1 MKLLNNAR
9 RIRSWEVMLTVL
21 VMALPWMPINPIKGG
36 YGFVERAHAA
46 QAPDLD
52 TSRLVSIGGD
62 ITEIIYALGEE
73 KRLIARDSTSIY
85 PEAAKKLPDVG
96 YMRALSPEGIL
107 AVNPSAI
114 IAVEGSGPPE
124 TLIVL
129 RSASVPFETVPQS
142 YDRDGILKKIR
153 SVGALLGV
161 ADKAGAVEAKVAA
174 DLDAA
179 IDASAGRP
187 ENQRKRVLFVLSAQG
202 GKILASGTGTAADGI
217 IKLAGAL
224 NAVGTFPGYKPLTDE
239 SIIEAKPD
247 VILLMNGGGDHPVTN
262 DQLLTQPALALTP
275 AAHNKAI
282 IRMDG
287 LHLLGFGPRTASAV
301 RELNAAV
308 YGG

>member
-1 MKLLNNAR
+1 MKLFNDAR
-9 RIRSWEVMLTVL
+9 RIRSWEVVLTVL
-21 VMALPWMPINPIKGG
+21 VMALPWVPINPIKGG
-36 YGFVERAHAA
+36 YGFVERAQAA
-46 QAPDLD
+46 PATTLD

-85 PEAAKKLPDVG
+85 PEAATKLPDVG

-107 AVNPSAI
+107 AVNPSVI

-124 TLIVL
+124 TLTVL

-161 ADKAGAVEAKVAA
+161 ADKAEALEAKVAA

-179 IDASAGRP
+179 IGASAGRP
-187 ENQRKRVLFVLSAQG
+187 ENQRKRVLFILSAQG

-247 VILLMNGGGDHPVTN
+247 VILLMNGGGDRPVTN
-262 DQLLTQPALALTP
+262 DQLLAQPALALTP
-275 AAHNKAI
+275 AAQNKAI

-301 RELNAAV
+301 RELNAAI

>member
-21 VMALPWMPINPIKGG
+21 VMLLPWLPINPINGG

-46 QAPDLD
+46 QAPALD
-52 TSRLVSIGGD
+52 TSRLVAIGGD

-73 KRLIARDSTSIY
+73 ERLIARDSTSIY
-85 PEAAKKLPDVG
+85 PEAATKLPDVG
-96 YMRALSPEGIL
+96 YMRALSAEGIL

-124 TLIVL
+124 TLAVL

-161 ADKAGAVEAKVAA
+161 ADKAGVLEAKVAA
-174 DLDAA
+174 DLDASIA
-179 IDASAGRP
+179 ASSGRP

-217 IKLAGAL
+217 IRLAGAL

-247 VILLMNGGGDHPVTN
+247 VILLTTGGGDHPVTN
-262 DQLLTQPALALTP
+262 DQLLAQPALALTP
-275 AAHNKAI
+275 AAQNKAI

-301 RELNAAV
+301 RELNAAI

>member
-1 MKLLNNAR
+1 MTLLNNAR
-9 RIRSWEVMLTVL
+9 RIRPWEVMLTAL
-21 VMALPWMPINPIKGG
+21 VMVLPWVPVDAMKGN
-36 YGFVERAHAA
+36 YDFVERAQAA
-46 QAPDLD
+46 PAPALD

-73 KRLIARDSTSIY
+73 KRLIARDSTSTY
-85 PEAAKKLPDVG
+85 PEAAKQLPNVG

-114 IAVEGSGPPE
+114 IAVQGSGPPE
-124 TLIVL
+124 TLTVL

-161 ADKAGAVEAKVAA
+161 ADKAEALEARVAA

-179 IDASAGRP
+179 IRVSEGRP
-187 ENQRKRVLFVLSAQG
+187 ENLRKRVLFVLCTQG
-202 GKILASGTGTAADGI
+202 GKILASGSGTAADGI
-217 IKLAGAL
+217 INLAGAL
-224 NAVGTFPGYKPLTDE
+224 NAVGTFSGYKALTDE
-239 SIIEAKPD
+239 SIIEATPD
-247 VILLMNGGGDHPVTN
+247 VILLMSGGGDHPVTD
-262 DQLLTQPALALTP
+262 DQLLAHPALALTP
-275 AAHNKAI
+275 AARNRAI
-282 IRMDG
+282 VRMDG

-301 RELNAAV
+301 RELNASI